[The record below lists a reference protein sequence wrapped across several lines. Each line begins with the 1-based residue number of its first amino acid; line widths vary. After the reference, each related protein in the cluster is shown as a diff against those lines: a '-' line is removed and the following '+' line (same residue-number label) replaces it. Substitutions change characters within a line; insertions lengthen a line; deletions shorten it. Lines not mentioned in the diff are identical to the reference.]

1 MAIRNHARNVALRRV
16 GPAFLAKV
24 LNWYKFNSND
34 RNKIVGS
41 YMKYLNALNNKNRQN
56 AHNNAEKASEQFVTT
71 LFDIYEK
78 AANRPRTPS
87 GVRNGIRNGVRKSVL
102 WMLPGVLYRGAVRH
116 VSGPRRV
123 NANNLN

>member
-1 MAIRNHARNVALRRV
+1 MARARNVALRKV
-16 GPAFLAKV
+16 GPVFLAKV

-34 RNKIVGS
+34 RNKIVDS

-87 GVRNGIRNGVRKSVL
+87 GVRNGLRNGVRKSVL
-102 WMLPGVLYRGAVRH
+102 WMLPGVLMRGAVRH

>member
-1 MAIRNHARNVALRRV
+1 MSRARNVALRPV

-34 RNKIVGS
+34 RNKIVDS

-102 WMLPGVLYRGAVRH
+102 WMLPGVLMRGAVRH

>member
-1 MAIRNHARNVALRRV
+1 MSRARNVALRRV

-34 RNKIVGS
+34 RNKIVDS

-102 WMLPGVLYRGAVRH
+102 WMLPGVLMRGAVRH

>member
-1 MAIRNHARNVALRRV
+1 MAIRNRARNVALRKV

-34 RNKIVGS
+34 RNKIVDS
-41 YMKYLNALNNKNRQN
+41 YMKYLNSLKNKNRQN

-87 GVRNGIRNGVRKSVL
+87 GVRNGLRNGVRKSVL
-102 WMLPGVLYRGAVRH
+102 WMLPGVLMRGAVRH
-116 VSGPRRV
+116 VSGPRV
-123 NANNLN
+123 PNASNLN

>member
-56 AHNNAEKASEQFVTT
+56 AHNNAEKASSQFVTT

-87 GVRNGIRNGVRKSVL
+87 NVRNGIRNGVRKSVL
-102 WMLPGVLYRGAVRH
+102 WMLPGVLVRGAVRQ
-116 VSGPRRV
+116 VKGPRVV